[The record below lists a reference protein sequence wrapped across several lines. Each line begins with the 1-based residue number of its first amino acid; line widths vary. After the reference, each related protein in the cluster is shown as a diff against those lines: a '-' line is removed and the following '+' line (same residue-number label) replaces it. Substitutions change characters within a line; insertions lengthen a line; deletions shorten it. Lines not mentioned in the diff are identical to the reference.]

1 MRLRSDLQA
10 YLEELRERSAHDS
23 ELSKIVEAHFNSQKP
38 DDGSREAMKNLENEL
53 ENTRLTYSQLL
64 HNHNKL
70 RGDHHKLI
78 CKFCTVNIFGSK
90 SGHLCNRIIGRFL
103 FILSKIF
110 AVFDDFSKWRVPNV

>member
-23 ELSKIVEAHFNSQKP
+23 ELSKIVEAHFNSQNP
-38 DDGSREAMKNLENEL
+38 DNSKLKNLENEL

-78 CKFCTVNIFGSK
+78 CKCS
-90 SGHLCNRIIGRFL
+90 SLL
-103 FILSKIF
+103 LLL
-110 AVFDDFSKWRVPNV
+110 